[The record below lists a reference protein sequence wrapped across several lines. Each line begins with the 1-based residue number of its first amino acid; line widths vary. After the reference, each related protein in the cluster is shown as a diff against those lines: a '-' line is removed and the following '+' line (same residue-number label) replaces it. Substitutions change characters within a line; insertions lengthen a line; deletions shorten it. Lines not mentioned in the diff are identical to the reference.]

1 MMTKNSDAMDDHA
14 MDDHATALVS
24 SVWIVIFD
32 RLSFDESCD
41 QLDLESTF
49 FEQFMLQDMK
59 STAGRA
65 DLFGGESAFQKLAT
79 VMTAS
84 EQSAVL
90 IRLTANGRGADD
102 NCERED
108 MDAAMRR
115 CGVPVNSVVDFHC
128 GQTEASQPQTSWS
141 SEVSS
146 VVSANLVWIEASSG
160 LASESANGP
169 RDILRFVEG
178 LLRIR
183 SSQHAKPPVLIVTC
197 RIGDDLQVREPLQC
211 GVSENRMHV
220 PLWIRHGAAHACR
233 VQALAGSFDLLPT
246 VAEFLGHT
254 LPHEGVRPRVTSG
267 MASEN
272 ASDASDADE
281 SPLSSPLQLSADPMS
296 LVRLCGAPQVCT
308 DRLLKLSGDG
318 WKAARTE
325 HFLLVI
331 SDPAK
336 TESDG
341 HDSEESSRRLFVK
354 PDDRFNVSDVAGTY
368 VTVADELTGLLEQST
383 S

>member
-1 MMTKNSDAMDDHA
+1 MMTNNLEVTG
-14 MDDHATALVS
+14 DHATASVS
-24 SVWIVIFD
+24 SVWVVSFD
-32 RLSFDESCD
+32 RLSFGESCD

-49 FEQFMLQDMK
+49 FEQFMLQNVK
-59 STAGRA
+59 STAGPA
-65 DLFGGESAFQKLAT
+65 DLFGGDAALLKLASA
-79 VMTAS
+79 MTAS
-84 EQSAVL
+84 EQSAAL
-90 IRLTANGRGADD
+90 IRLTANGQSAVET
-102 NCERED
+102 CEWEG

-115 CGVPVNSVVDFHC
+115 CGVPVNTVVDFHC
-128 GQTEASQPQTSWS
+128 GETEVPQWQASWS

-146 VVSANLVWIEASSG
+146 VMSANLVWIEASSG
-160 LASESANGP
+160 SAAESANGSS
-169 RDILRFVEG
+169 DILRFVED

-183 SSQHAKPPVLIVTC
+183 SSQQARPPVLIVTC
-197 RIGDDLQVREPLQC
+197 RIGDDLEVREPLQS

-220 PLWIRHGAAHACR
+220 PLWIRHGAGHACR

-254 LPHEGVRPRVTSG
+254 LPHEGVSPRVTSG

-272 ASDASDADE
+272 ASDADE
-281 SPLSSPLQLSADPMS
+281 IPLPLPPSLSADPIS
-296 LVRLCGAPQVCT
+296 LVRLCGAPQVCA
-308 DRLLKLSGDG
+308 DRLLQLSGDG

-341 HDSEESSRRLFVK
+341 HDSAESSRRLFVK
-354 PDDRFNVSDVAGTY
+354 PDDRFNVSDVIGTY
-368 VTVADELTGLLEQST
+368 ATVADELTGLLDESN